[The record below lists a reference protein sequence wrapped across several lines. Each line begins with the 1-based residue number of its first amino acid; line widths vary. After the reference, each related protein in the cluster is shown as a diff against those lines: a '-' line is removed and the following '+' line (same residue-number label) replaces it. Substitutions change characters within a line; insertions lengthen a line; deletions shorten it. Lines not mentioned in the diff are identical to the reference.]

1 MPASGCTN
9 SPRAGPSG
17 CSFLV
22 ATIEKSPSLS
32 DAIAGFSVRAGDI
45 QRYFVECL
53 VERLPPSL
61 ADFRIRISF
70 VDSLHPDLCEAIT
83 GRVDS
88 ADQLKNLQDA
98 TPIFVAGVDSD
109 WLRIHPLA
117 REFLRDRFEALPS
130 DERRAA
136 HGRAAHWLAGRQMY
150 EAAARQ
156 ALLAGQD
163 QLAYE
168 FAAVCLY
175 DVLLSG
181 QVATVSRWVE
191 RLPAAEV
198 EKRPRLRGSRDGS
211 WR

>member
-1 MPASGCTN
+1 M
-9 SPRAGPSG
+9 
-17 CSFLV
+17 
-22 ATIEKSPSLS
+22 
-32 DAIAGFSVRAGDI
+32 
-45 QRYFVECL
+45 
-53 VERLPPSL
+53 RLPVSRCAPGTSSVISSS
-61 ADFRIRISF
+61 AWSSVCRHRWRISWIRISF

-88 ADQLKNLQDA
+88 ADQLKALQDA

-181 QVATVSRWVE
+181 QVATVSNGSS
-191 RLPAAEV
+191 AC
-198 EKRPRLRGSRDGS
+198 RPPRSRSAWRSDGS